1 MMTDVL
7 KLSREDSEIISAIK
21 SSENERLKSIAKK
34 IVAVQRYAKGV
45 EKDAESQKDLNRM
58 FQDLCRMAAL
68 SLTEIED
75 ALFEWTHPGQ
85 VASEVEMCLIEEI
98 GEKKL
103 VRDLAQHIVIG
114 SKIGSQYMENVG
126 ARGLPPIIKH
136 ERGIPMKKE
145 LKKNNSRWIKEEQKG
160 YDSKKGKNIFEFLC
174 SSNENIDIL
183 RDERFLL
190 SSIPEFRALLHPW
203 GLVPPDT
210 TAIPRFTMERERKQS
225 CSPLPI
231 MDICLSR
238 DPVLFLQRWE
248 ARESALNKSVFSSRA
263 STHHLRK
270 RRRSPSCRYQT
281 PDDDTISSQASTS
294 YFFPSLSRNT
304 FRIEVPA
311 SLMRCV
317 VHCGVSHLDL
327 PL

>member
-1 MMTDVL
+1 MAEVL

-34 IVAVQRYAKGV
+34 IVSVQRYAKGV

-85 VASEVEMCLIEEI
+85 VASECELCMIEEI

-103 VRDLAQHIVIG
+103 VRDLAQHIVVG

-136 ERGIPMKKE
+136 DRGIPIRKE
-145 LKKNNSRWIKEEQKG
+145 LKKNNSKNGKDEQKG
-160 YDSKKGKNIFEFLC
+160 YDSKKAKSVFELLC
-174 SSNENIDIL
+174 FSNENIDIL

-225 CSPLPI
+225 SSPLPV

-248 ARESALNKSVFSSRA
+248 AREAALNRSVFSPRT

-270 RRRSPSCRYQT
+270 RRRSPSCKSHT
-281 PDDDTISSQASTS
+281 PDNDTINSQGNTS
-294 YFFPSLSRNT
+294 HFFPSLSRNT
-304 FRIEVPA
+304 FCVEVPP